1 MYLWLVIVGGF
12 ASFYNSWGV
21 GANDCANSFATS
33 VGSKVLTLKQAVITA
48 GIFEFS
54 GAFLMGS
61 HVTSA
66 IRKNIVNVNIYEDD
80 PSVLMLG
87 MLCSNISAGL
97 WLHLA
102 SYLKLPVSTTHS
114 IIGSIIGFTLAYGGS
129 DGVNINGI
137 VKIVLSW
144 VISPLLSG
152 LFSLTFYS
160 VIKKFV
166 FQKDDALD
174 RTVYIFPFLTFFTFL
189 ISTFFIIYKG
199 TPQLNLD
206 ETSLTESSIISI
218 SISLFISIMSWY
230 LYIPYARK
238 KMKQVGD
245 ENIPRTLSYISVM
258 EDTVEVKDLTSKEK
272 INQLKEEIKE
282 IKNREKYQ
290 ITNDLHSNA
299 SLYDKDIEKL
309 CSPLQVITACFSSFA
324 HGANDVSNSIAP
336 FATIYGIHTYGE
348 ISKNS
353 DVPIWILFMGGAGIV
368 LGLATWGYRVIER
381 IGKDLT
387 KITPSRGFIIELS
400 SSLTTL
406 IASRAN
412 IPVSTTHCQ
421 IGSVVGCGIAD
432 KKNNVKWSL
441 VREIVLSWFV
451 TLPACGLMC
460 AALFSFGHY
469 SP

>member
-1 MYLWLVIVGGF
+1 MLL
-12 ASFYNSWGV
+12 
-21 GANDCANSFATS
+21 
-33 VGSKVLTLKQAVITA
+33 LLL
-48 GIFEFS
+48 E
-54 GAFLMGS
+54 
-61 HVTSA
+61 
-66 IRKNIVNVNIYEDD
+66 KNIVNINIYEDD
-80 PSVLMLG
+80 PGVLMLG

-97 WLHLA
+97 WLHIA
-102 SYLKLPVSTTHS
+102 SYFRLPVSTTHS

-129 DGVNINGI
+129 NGVNVSGI
-137 VKIVLSW
+137 FKIVLSW
-144 VISPLLSG
+144 VISPFLSG

-160 VIKKFV
+160 GIKKFV
-166 FQKDDALD
+166 FQKDDALE

-206 ETSLTESSIISI
+206 DTSALDSSIISV
-218 SISLFISIMSWY
+218 SVSLFISILSWY

-238 KMKQVGD
+238 KMKQVEED
-245 ENIPRTLSYISVM
+245 IPRSISYVNAM
-258 EDTVEVKDLTSKEK
+258 EGEIEVRDLTSKEK
-272 INQLKEEIKE
+272 IKQLKEEIKE
-282 IKNREKYQ
+282 ITNKEKSE
-290 ITNDLHSNA
+290 ITNSLHSNA
-299 SLYDKDIEKL
+299 SIYDEDIEKL

-336 FATIYGIHTYGE
+336 FATVYGIHAYGE
-348 ISKNS
+348 INKKS
-353 DVPIWILFMGGAGIV
+353 DVPVWILFMGGAGIV
-368 LGLATWGYRVIER
+368 LGLSTWGYRVIER

-421 IGSVVGCGIAD
+421 IGSIVGCGIAD

-441 VREIVLSWFV
+441 VKEIVLSWFV
-451 TLPACGLMC
+451 TLPACWFNVRGLI
-460 AALFSFGHY
+460 
-469 SP
+469 